1 MNNPHPLIPQGS
13 NLEQKNK
20 GRARVKLAVFFVLA
34 VHGIGLMALL
44 VQGCHQEDKASASNG
59 ANPANTA
66 SAPAFD
72 AQASPLVDSNAQPA
86 TAANTAQTGAPGTS
100 TPANTGTAPMT
111 PGATTTTPAAAGE
124 YTVAK
129 GDTFATIAKKSGVT
143 TKALMEANPGVEPT
157 RLKVNQKI
165 HVPAQTAVS
174 STAPATGGAASPAPA
189 TIDTA
194 TGQQIYVVKSGDNL
208 TTIAKQ
214 YGTSVK
220 AIRVA
225 NSLKSDSLKVAQ
237 KLKIPAR
244 ASAATTTTTPATE
257 TTMASSAPVSSTTAV
272 R

>member
-44 VQGCHQEDKASASNG
+44 VQGCHQEDKATASNP

-66 SAPAFD
+66 SAPTFD
-72 AQASPLVDSNAQPA
+72 PNASGLTDSNAAPANTANTGQPG
-86 TAANTAQTGAPGTS
+86 AANTA
-100 TPANTGTAPMT
+100 
-111 PGATTTTPAAAGE
+111 ATTTTTPTTPAVTPTVPAAAGE

-129 GDTFATIAKKSGVT
+129 GDTFATIAKKCTVS
-143 TKALMEANPGVEPT
+143 TKALMEANPGVEAT
-157 RLKVNQKI
+157 KLKVGAKL
-165 HVPAQTAVS
+165 HVPAATAVAT
-174 STAPATGGAASPAPA
+174 TAPAPGTASSTTAVV
-189 TIDTA
+189 DSA
-194 TGQQIYVVKSGDNL
+194 TGLQVYEVKSGDNL
-208 TTIAKQ
+208 TIIAKR

-225 NSLKSDSLKVAQ
+225 NNLKSDGLKVSQ
-237 KLKIPAR
+237 KLKIPAK
-244 ASAATTTTTPATE
+244 AAATTTTTPATE
-257 TTMASSAPVSSTTAV
+257 TTMASSAPVPTTTAV

>member
-44 VQGCHQEDKASASNG
+44 VQGCHQEDKASASNT

-72 AQASPLVDSNAQPA
+72 PAATGLADTNPAPA
-86 TAANTAQTGAPGTS
+86 TAANNTTTPPAATTAPNVG
-100 TPANTGTAPMT
+100 TPAP
-111 PGATTTTPAAAGE
+111 TTTTPLSLATGE

-129 GDTFATIAKKSGVT
+129 GDTFATIAKKSSIS
-143 TKALMEANPGVEPT
+143 TKALMEANPGVEAT
-157 RLKVNQKI
+157 KLKVGQKL
-165 HVPAQTAVS
+165 HVPAATAV
-174 STAPATGGAASPAPA
+174 ATPAPA
-189 TIDTA
+189 SPGATSSTTA
-194 TGQQIYVVKSGDNL
+194 AVDSTTGQQVYEVKSGDNL
-208 TTIAKQ
+208 TIIAKHF
-214 YGTSVK
+214 GTSVK

-225 NSLKSDSLKVAQ
+225 NNLKSDSLKVSQ
-237 KLKIPAR
+237 KLKIPAK
-244 ASAATTTTTPATE
+244 AAATTTTTPATE
-257 TTMASSAPVSSTTAV
+257 TTMASSAPVPSTTAV